1 MALIFDL
8 EILFYLALC
17 AMATI
22 FKGCLPSFID
32 LLGYVSVIEMIKIG
46 FLLSFESL
54 CVQRVS
60 SYTERKNQNSSSAVT
75 GDTGAL
81 KPKAQPKRS
90 LPVVRSIMVHE
101 ICQALGLNTEL
112 NTTAEIPD
120 FKLPKKMKGKEMIPI
135 VQSET
140 IFKFCDALSLKV
152 TLGNSPIN

>member
-1 MALIFDL
+1 MALLFDL

-17 AMATI
+17 AMATL

-32 LLGYVSVIEMIKIG
+32 IFGYVSLIEMIKVG
-46 FLLSFESL
+46 FLLSFERL
-54 CVQRVS
+54 S

-75 GDTGAL
+75 ADTGAL
-81 KPKAQPKRS
+81 KPMHQPKK
-90 LPVVRSIMVHE
+90 PFPIVRSVMVHQ

-112 NTTAEIPD
+112 NTSTEFPD

-140 IFKFCDALSLKV
+140 IFKFCDALSLKNAL
-152 TLGNSPIN
+152 TNSPRVLK